1 MRYYLTDKE
10 TARRAGFAMAGR
22 VTTRGKVW
30 INEKELMACGALTGT
45 TAEARAAQ
53 MGAETYSASEAKYQ
67 IRIGNR
73 KKR

>member
-10 TARRAGFAMAGR
+10 AARRAGFAMAGR

-30 INEKELMACGALTGT
+30 LNEKELMACGALTGT

-53 MGAETYSASEAKYQ
+53 IGAETYSASEAKYQ

>member
-1 MRYYLTDKE
+1 MTDMDA
-10 TARRAGFAMAGR
+10 ARRAGFAMAGR

-53 MGAETYSASEAKYQ
+53 IGAETYSASEAKYQ

-73 KKR
+73 KKK

>member
-10 TARRAGFAMAGR
+10 TARRSGFAMAGR